1 MSIFCVLIFEI
12 NKFMK
17 YYKKIGC
24 KTLLETIWQQNKRIY
39 KDDKEKPAMR

>member
-17 YYKKIGC
+17 YYKKNR
-24 KTLLETIWQQNKRIY
+24 LQNIVGNNLVVEQKNL
-39 KDDKEKPAMR
+39 